1 MSEKLEDIMIVV
13 VGFKVEKENSV
24 LYRKLKTP
32 SDSELGCL
40 LNIAFHDKKC
50 DFVSIRRIPQ
60 PQSNP
65 CDSCGDP
72 VE

>member
-1 MSEKLEDIMIVV
+1 MSEKLEEISIVV
-13 VGFKVEKENSV
+13 VGFKVEQENSV

-50 DFVSIRRIPQ
+50 DFVSIRRIPKL
-60 PQSNP
+60 QSNP
-65 CDSCGDP
+65 CDSCGDS